1 VLRADLTAEAHGS
14 SLLQLPDRRDL
25 HARPAL
31 LQSQRVQLDDR
42 GRETLAQTAL
52 VELVLGSHAA
62 GRYCPTRDAADG
74 VAYARDMPGIVSYGA
89 YLPYWRLQRRAIS
102 ATLGAGTGQGTR
114 SVASYDEDTT
124 SMGVEAAR
132 QALAGAPTGWSASM
146 LMFATTAP
154 AYADKT
160 NATAIH
166 AALDLSPAVPAF
178 DAVGAVRS
186 GVGATLAAASA
197 GGLAVLADVR
207 TGRPGSA
214 DESAG
219 GDGAVA
225 LAFGDDGAIAEIIG
239 SASVSA
245 EFVDRWRT
253 PGASYS
259 RVWEERFGEHAYVP
273 LATDAIEGAV
283 KAARVTL
290 DDVDHA
296 VVTGLHARAV
306 KAAAKAAGI
315 RTDTLADDL
324 AASVGNTG
332 TAHWALMLADVLD
345 RARAG
350 QVVLVAVLADGCDAW
365 VLRVTDAIDDHRD
378 RHGALV
384 RDRIAATR
392 DDLQYAQF
400 LTWRGFLEQ
409 EPPRRPEPDR
419 PASPPSLRT
428 DRWKYALVGSRDE
441 TGFVH
446 LPPARV
452 SMGTG
457 GIDRM
462 EPVRMADTQ
471 ATIATFTVDHLAFS
485 LSPPVVAAVID
496 FDGGGRFQCELTDID
511 PDALRIG
518 DRVEMTFRRLY
529 TVDGIHDYFWKAK
542 PVTSADQ
549 PGVASDML

>member
-1 VLRADLTAEAHGS
+1 
-14 SLLQLPDRRDL
+14 
-25 HARPAL
+25 
-31 LQSQRVQLDDR
+31 
-42 GRETLAQTAL
+42 
-52 VELVLGSHAA
+52 
-62 GRYCPTRDAADG
+62 
-74 VAYARDMPGIVSYGA
+74 MPGIVSYGA
-89 YLPYWRLQRRAIS
+89 YLPYWRLQRSAIS
-102 ATLGAGTGQGTR
+102 ATLGTGAGRGTR

-132 QALAGAPTGWSASM
+132 QALAGAPPGWSPST
-146 LMFATTAP
+146 LIFSTTAP

-166 AALDLSPAVPAF
+166 AALDLEPAVPAF
-178 DAVGAVRS
+178 DAVGSVRS
-186 GVGATLAAASA
+186 GVGAAIAAASA
-197 GGLAVLADVR
+197 GGLAVLADIR
-207 TGRPGSA
+207 TGRPGSG
-214 DESAG
+214 DESTG

-225 LAFGDDGAIAEIIG
+225 LGFGDDGAIAEIAG

-245 EFVDRWRT
+245 EFVDRWRV
-253 PGASYS
+253 PGAPFS

-273 LATDAIEGAV
+273 IATDAIEGAV
-283 KAARVTL
+283 KAAGVTL

-296 VVTGLHARAV
+296 IVTGLHGRAV
-306 KAAAKAAGI
+306 KAAVKAAGI
-315 RTDTLADDL
+315 RPDTLVDDL

-332 TAHWALMLADVLD
+332 TAHWALLLADVLD
-345 RARAG
+345 RAEPG
-350 QVVLVAVLADGCDAW
+350 HVVLVAVLADGCDAW
-365 VLRVTDAIDDHRD
+365 VLRVTEAMRPHRTH
-378 RHGALV
+378 HGATV
-384 RDRIAATR
+384 RDRLAGTR

-457 GIDRM
+457 AIDRM
-462 EPVRMADTQ
+462 EPVPMADTQ
-471 ATIATFTVDHLAFS
+471 ATIATFTVDRLAFS

-496 FDGGGRFQCELTDID
+496 FDGGGRFQCELTDVD
-511 PDALRIG
+511 PDAVHIG

-529 TVDGIHDYFWKAK
+529 TVDGIHDYFWKARPVVTRPAEGDK
-542 PVTSADQ
+542 PAEGSASDEAGPSADQ
-549 PGVASDML
+549 TGVASDMR